1 MPMFRP
7 LVGGKEAFIPGK
19 DHGPGHQRRHQ
30 VIKRH
35 KLSLVR
41 RPIPDGM
48 CSQGCRSAAPA
59 DRVVT
64 C

>member
-7 LVGGKEAFIPGK
+7 LVGGKEAFI
-19 DHGPGHQRRHQ
+19 
-30 VIKRH
+30 
-35 KLSLVR
+35 L
-41 RPIPDGM
+41 